1 MPTRSMALAVAAFA
15 GASGA
20 TAACT
25 PGQMQEATLQYQ
37 QAQTS
42 GFDDPAQLETAL
54 ISFDAAAKKGGSG
67 SVGQVAT
74 FYRGVS
80 LHRLGRNEDAIAALL
95 EVADSETANPTLAG
109 SSKALLAEIFQATGE
124 TDRAVDLL
132 QGLIDADP
140 PIYAVDQA
148 LLALGKIRM
157 ERGESEL
164 ARQDW
169 QRIVNEF
176 PARGAVEEARTLL
189 GS

>member
-1 MPTRSMALAVAAFA
+1 MA
-15 GASGA
+15 GASVGA
-20 TAACT
+20 FRYSHDELVAAAREM
-25 PGQMQEATLQYQ
+25 GL
-37 QAQTS
+37 
-42 GFDDPAQLETAL
+42 D
-54 ISFDAAAKKGGSG
+54 DAAIDVLQRVEGEGFAE
-67 SVGQVAT
+67 A
-74 FYRGVS
+74 
-80 LHRLGRNEDAIAALL
+80 
-95 EVADSETANPTLAG
+95 
-109 SSKALLAEIFQATGE
+109 SSLLAEIFQATGE

-148 LLALGKIRM
+148 LLELGKIRM